1 MSQSSI
7 DFTENGP
14 VVPDT
19 ATVRDAVETDW
30 QAAFDN
36 RMNPDPATPQGQ
48 LITSETAIVQ
58 DKNSQLLFLANMFNP
73 ETAEGI
79 YQDALAKIYFLT
91 RQPARSTVVPC
102 TCTGLPGTVIPGI
115 GSEAPALA
123 KDADGNILVCQS
135 GGTIPQSGS
144 IVLDFACQVP
154 GPIEIRQGTVTT
166 IVRTIPGWDTITN
179 ADGIIGQNVESRAAF
194 EARRY
199 ASVAKN
205 ARSVAAAVYANVGDL
220 DGVLDVCVREN
231 KTSAPLEVQGVT
243 LNPHSIY
250 VAVIGSA
257 ADSDIAEAIYARCSA
272 GCDYNGNTSVTVTD
286 PVTGAV
292 ETVLFERPESLPVGI
307 HVTIRKNASM
317 PSNVEELI
325 KAAVV
330 AEFYGETADACEN
343 TGQRVHIG
351 DTVYA
356 SRFYS
361 AVLGTGVT
369 DLVSI
374 EIAAPVGE
382 GSPTWGDYITIN
394 IDEAPTLISDNV
406 TVTILEVRSGRG

>member
-30 QAAFDN
+30 QAAFGN
-36 RMNPDPATPQGQ
+36 RLNPDPATPQGQ

-91 RQPARSTVVPC
+91 RQPSRPTVVPC
-102 TCTGLPGTVIPGI
+102 TD
-115 GSEAPALA
+115 SDAPALA
-123 KDADGNILVCQS
+123 KDADGNILVCQT

-179 ADGIIGQNVESRAAF
+179 DAGITGQNVESRAAF

-243 LNPHSIY
+243 LKPHSIY
-250 VAVIGSA
+250 VAVVGSA

-272 GCDYNGNTSVTVTD
+272 GCDYNGNTSVTVAD

-292 ETVLFERPESLPVGI
+292 ETVLFERPESLPVGLK
-307 HVTIRKNASM
+307 VTIRKNASM

-330 AEFYGETADACEN
+330 ADFYGENADACGN
-343 TGQRVHIG
+343 AGQRVRIG

-382 GSPTWGDYITIN
+382 GSQTWGDYITIN
-394 IDEAPTLISDNV
+394 IDEAPTLVSGNV
-406 TVTILEVRSGRG
+406 TVNILEARSGRG